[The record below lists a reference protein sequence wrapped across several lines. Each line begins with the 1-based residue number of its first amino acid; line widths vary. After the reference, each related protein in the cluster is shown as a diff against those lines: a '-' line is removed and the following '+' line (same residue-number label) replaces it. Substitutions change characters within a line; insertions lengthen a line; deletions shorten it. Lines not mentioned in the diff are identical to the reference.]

1 MGPYDIDQHG
11 AHGEGASCCCAAPD
25 DSCQDEQGRRGE
37 CKAGKNGDRK
47 KEPDRIRA
55 APFEDEGDGVEIQEE
70 EGEVNIERST
80 LNIEVKTDLP
90 LSREGREE
98 ALNVIC

>member
-1 MGPYDIDQHG
+1 
-11 AHGEGASCCCAAPD
+11 
-25 DSCQDEQGRRGE
+25 
-37 CKAGKNGDRK
+37 
-47 KEPDRIRA
+47 
-55 APFEDEGDGVEIQEE
+55 
-70 EGEVNIERST
+70 VNIERST